1 MKRVLIVDDESIV
14 RVALRSL
21 IDWEKHGYMVV
32 RDCMGGRQAVEYIKE
47 NPVELLITD
56 MKMPDMDGLELISH
70 LGEIGLLPVTVVLS
84 GYNEF
89 ELVRED
95 VYKRQ
100 GLWMG
105 IQIMENLTAA
115 LLWMQ
120 SGRKNARP
128 SFPGFLMN
136 LWNSALGQD
145 NAGGFFIR
153 KGDAAFR

>member
-89 ELVRED
+89 ELVRE
-95 VYKRQ
+95 
-100 GLWMG
+100 
-105 IQIMENLTAA
+105 
-115 LLWMQ
+115 
-120 SGRKNARP
+120 
-128 SFPGFLMN
+128 
-136 LWNSALGQD
+136 
-145 NAGGFFIR
+145 
-153 KGDAAFR
+153 AFRLGV

>member
-89 ELVRED
+89 ELVREAFRLG
-95 VYKRQ
+95 VYDYM
-100 GLWMG
+100 L
-105 IQIMENLTAA
+105 
-115 LLWMQ
+115 
-120 SGRKNARP
+120 
-128 SFPGFLMN
+128 
-136 LWNSALGQD
+136 
-145 NAGGFFIR
+145 
-153 KGDAAFR
+153 KGDLNQHALEELLDKVDRQYFKNQEPVRPDMELGGMNPMDMEACDS